1 LGREKAV
8 LEWLFK
14 KKDRPATFV
23 VAQLNARLQP
33 LHRGEHFEDAL
44 DAELKRTG
52 YGHVS
57 GGGSLLSKE
66 GEIEHCD
73 VEVQVSD
80 SSQAIVD
87 LIIGTLDGL
96 GAPKGS
102 TLHVEADGRKIG
114 FGRAEGLAVYLNG
127 TDLPDEVYQ
136 QCDSNVVYAEFQ
148 RLLKGEGRV
157 LSHWQ
162 GPRETAFYIYG
173 DSFEAMKARLAA
185 FLGSYPLCERC
196 RVVRVA

>member
-1 LGREKAV
+1 MLD
-8 LEWLFK
+8 WLFE
-14 KKDRPATFV
+14 KKDRPAAFV

-33 LHRGEHFEDAL
+33 LHRGEYFEDAL
-44 DAELKRTG
+44 DGELKRKG
-52 YGHVS
+52 YGEVS
-57 GGGSLLSKE
+57 GGGSQLSEE
-66 GEIEHCD
+66 GEIEYCD
-73 VEVQVSD
+73 VEVRVSD

-136 QCDSNVVYAEFQ
+136 KGDLNIVYAEFQ

-162 GPRETAFYIYG
+162 GPKETAFYMYG
-173 DSFEAMKARLAA
+173 DSFEAMKARLDP